1 MVGERNPQGKLL
13 GESYLPRMM
22 AAAMEMSDAQS
33 CLLALTSDFQDL
45 KKKKVES
52 IFTFPF
58 PSQFCSSLLNRC
70 SKP

>member
-33 CLLALTSDFQDL
+33 CLPALTSDFQDL
-45 KKKKVES
+45 KKKKS
-52 IFTFPF
+52 
-58 PSQFCSSLLNRC
+58 
-70 SKP
+70 